1 MTRAS
6 RVAVCVVALTSVA
19 FAAPIQRVEIGQIAW
34 LAGCWEMVATQKT
47 VEEQWMGPRGG
58 TMIGTSRT
66 FRSDSLVTYELV
78 IVREQGG
85 QLAYEA
91 HPSGQATAVF
101 LSRTVTDS
109 MIVFENL
116 EHDFPQRV
124 GYERKG
130 RDLVHAWVEG
140 PHQGRVRRITFV
152 YHRTPCPQ

>member
-6 RVAVCVVALTSVA
+6 QVAVCVVALTSVA
-19 FAAPIQRVEIGQIAW
+19 FAAPTPVVKIGQIAW
-34 LAGCWEMVATQKT
+34 LAGCWEMVATQRT
-47 VEEQWMGPRGG
+47 VEEQWMAPRGG

-66 FRSDSLVTYELV
+66 FRSDSLVAYELV

-85 QLAYEA
+85 RLAYEA

-124 GYERKG
+124 GYERKSH
-130 RDLVHAWVEG
+130 DVVHAWVEG
-140 PHQGRVRRITFV
+140 PHNGRERRITFAYRRV
-152 YHRTPCPQ
+152 PCPQ